1 MADSTSKKNNVG
13 SCSECGGSLISV
25 EESGETVCSQCGLVS
40 SERAIDYAHSG
51 RRSYSNE
58 EKNKRKRTGA
68 PISNLLPDMA
78 FTTTINRNKIKNP
91 DLKRATKWNSRMTWD
106 KRNMLIATTELK
118 RIATNLNLPPH
129 IKQEAMRIYR
139 QAFKN
144 KLLRGRSINGMVAAC
159 LYYAIRKKKIPRT
172 FQEVIDESSESPRNV
187 RKCYSIII
195 KELKL
200 RVPTT
205 NPSFLIPRYV
215 SELGLGTEAEK
226 IAREI
231 IQKFFSQFRTS
242 GKDPKGFVAGALYIA
257 CKIQDYPITQKEI
270 ADLVGVTEVTLR
282 SRYKNMSKRLS
293 IPL

>member
-1 MADSTSKKNNVG
+1 MEKTANKKQDIRR
-13 SCSECGGSLISV
+13 CPECGGSLISI
-25 EESGETVCSQCGLVS
+25 EETGEVVCGQCGLVF

-51 RRSYSNE
+51 RRSYSKE
-58 EKNKRKRTGA
+58 EKKKRKRTGS

-78 FTTTINRNKIKNP
+78 FTTTINRSKIKNP

-129 IKQEAMRIYR
+129 VKQEAMRIYR

-144 KLLRGRSINGMVAAC
+144 KLLRGRSINGMVAAS

-172 FQEVIDESSESPRNV
+172 FQEVIEESSESPRNV

-200 RVPTT
+200 HVPTT

-231 IQKFFSQFRTS
+231 IQKYFSRFRTS

-257 CKIQDYPITQKEI
+257 CKILDIHITQKKI
-270 ADLVGVTEVTLR
+270 SDLVGVTEVTLR
-282 SRYKNMSKRLS
+282 SRYKNLTKKLN
-293 IPL
+293 IPS